1 MPMSSVRF
9 MHALWTIDEV
19 IDALGGPALTARL
32 AGGNNVAAIG
42 VWRRRNQFPC
52 KYYPVMKAALETLGF
67 KAPIELWS
75 FYIETASE
83 HGVE

>member
-1 MPMSSVRF
+1 MRT
-9 MHALWTIDEV
+9 LWTFNEIV
-19 IDALGGPALTARL
+19 DALGGPTLTARV
-32 AGGNNVAAIG
+32 AGGNNVAAVG

-75 FYIETASE
+75 FYIETASQRE
-83 HGVE
+83 VE